1 MAVGFF
7 SISLG
12 RYRSAGASRG
22 GGESGNLPLHDFI
35 ADKENILAGEAARI
49 LLANEPRYNPLFFY
63 GPTGTG
69 KSHLVRGL
77 AVRVQQSGQNRSVL
91 VMDGADFVRACS
103 GVNDADALSDFLQR
117 CRSADLLVIDH
128 LEELAER
135 RHAQQELIGVL
146 DALLRSNGRLVVTS
160 RCPPQ
165 KADWLVKGLRSRL
178 MAGLTVPLKNP
189 GLIARQEILEQLF
202 QFHGIRLET
211 EILTF
216 LADELRACVQELNHA
231 VVQLLAESKS
241 RNLPLDIPFI
251 QRFLVDQQGK
261 QIPTLA
267 TITSHVSRYYKL
279 KSKDLKSATRQQSIV
294 RARGMAMYL
303 ARRLTDASFEAIG
316 SHFGRRDHTTV
327 LHAYRKTEELIKNNP
342 AAKVAAD
349 ELLEQLARA

>member
-1 MAVGFF
+1 VAVGLF
-7 SISLG
+7 SIPLG
-12 RYRSAGASRG
+12 RHRSAGATRG
-22 GGESGNLPLHDFI
+22 GGESGNVPLHDFI
-35 ADKENILAGEAARI
+35 ADEENLLAGEAARV
-49 LLANEPRYNPLFFY
+49 LLANVPRYNPLFFY

-77 AVRVQQSGQNRSVL
+77 AVRVGQSAQNRSVL

-128 LEELAER
+128 LEELSQR

-146 DALLRSNGRLVVTS
+146 DALLRSNGQLVVTS

-165 KADWLVKGLRSRL
+165 KADWLVEGLRSRL
-178 MAGLTVPLKNP
+178 MTGLTVPMKNP
-189 GLIARQEILEQLF
+189 GLIARQEILKQLF
-202 QFHGIRLET
+202 QFHRIRLET

-216 LADELRACVQELNHA
+216 LADEFRGCVLELNHA
-231 VVQLLAESKS
+231 VVQLLAESRS
-241 RNLPLDIPFI
+241 ENRSLDIPFI
-251 QRFLVDQQGK
+251 QRFLIDQHDK

-267 TITSHVSRYYKL
+267 KITSQVSRYYKL
-279 KSKDLKSATRQQSIV
+279 KSKDLKSATRRQSIV

-342 AAKVAAD
+342 AAKIAAD
-349 ELLEQLARA
+349 ELLEQLSHA